1 MLYFA
6 VGSNDLLDNLDSPWR
21 WLGGLVH
28 LLRLQ
33 LDHLGG
39 GLRLLGVDGDGLD
52 AALDNLLLLL
62 LWLGLDL
69 LLSPRTSAS
78 LGSSG
83 IILGKQTGLELS
95 SLSDCPV
102 LVPTC
107 SDCWCC
113 WASWK

>member
-6 VGSNDLLDNLDSPWR
+6 VGSNNLLDNLDSPWR

-52 AALDNLLLLL
+52 AALYDLLLLL
-62 LWLGLDL
+62 LWLGLYL

-83 IILGKQTGLELS
+83 IILGNKEG
-95 SLSDCPV
+95 
-102 LVPTC
+102 
-107 SDCWCC
+107 
-113 WASWK
+113 